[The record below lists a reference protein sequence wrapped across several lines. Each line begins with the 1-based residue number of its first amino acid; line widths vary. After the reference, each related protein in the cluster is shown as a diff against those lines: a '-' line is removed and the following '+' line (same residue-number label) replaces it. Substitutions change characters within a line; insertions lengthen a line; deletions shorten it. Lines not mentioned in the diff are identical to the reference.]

1 LTEKFRIAVDTD
13 ERLVRICVWGFWSTE
28 EALEYR
34 RSLEETM
41 DLLGSAEPWN
51 VIADVRLFPVQP
63 APVQKIHRELMQLAL
78 LRGMDRS
85 ANIVG
90 GPLTRIQIEELAST
104 AWPEKGHFE
113 YFLNEGEANSWL
125 RKAES
130 GFA

>member
-1 LTEKFRIAVDTD
+1 MTEKFRIAVDTD

-113 YFLNEGEANSWL
+113 CFLNEGEANSWL